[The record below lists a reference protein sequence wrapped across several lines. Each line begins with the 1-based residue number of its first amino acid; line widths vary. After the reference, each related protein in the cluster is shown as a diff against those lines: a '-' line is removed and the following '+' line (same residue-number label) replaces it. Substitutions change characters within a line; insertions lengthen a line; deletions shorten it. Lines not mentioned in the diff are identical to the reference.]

1 MNKIVY
7 PFLVSLLLCFV
18 SCESGEPPVLGTIE
32 VDPITAKTVTCNV
45 EVVAGEIV
53 ECGFYYGTSKNNVSK
68 GKSDKVV
75 GTCDMST
82 IHGEIVGLTPNK
94 EYYIMA
100 YGMNDLGKGE
110 TEVVK
115 VKTLALI
122 PGEDD
127 NEYPDTGL

>member
-7 PFLVSLLLCFV
+7 PFFVSLLLCFV
-18 SCESGEPPVLGTIE
+18 SCESGEPPVLGTVV
-32 VDPITAKTVTCNV
+32 VDGATAETITCHV
-45 EVVAGEIV
+45 EVVSGEII
-53 ECGFYYGTSKNNVSK
+53 ECGFYYGTSKSNVSK
-68 GKSDKVV
+68 GKSDKVAAV
-75 GTCDMST
+75 YDMGA
-82 IHGEIVGLTPNK
+82 IHGEITGLTPNK

-127 NEYPDTGL
+127 NKYPDTGL

>member
-1 MNKIVY
+1 MKKIVY
-7 PFLVSLLLCFV
+7 PFLVGLLLCV
-18 SCESGEPPVLGTIE
+18 ASCESGESPVLGTVV
-32 VDPITAKTVTCNV
+32 VDGATAETITCHV
-45 EVVAGEIV
+45 EVVSGGII
-53 ECGFYYGTSKNNVSK
+53 ECGFYYGTSKSNVSK

-115 VKTLALI
+115 VKTLPLI

-127 NEYPDTGL
+127 NKYPDTGL